1 MTVLAFQQRR
11 LIRASEISDNHMG
24 RHLRIG
30 DVEGV
35 LKVLDPRRAH
45 VVVVLDVGGLKAEF
59 HLLPGAAVEVGRRA

>member
-11 LIRASEISDNHMG
+11 LIRACELSDNHMG

-35 LKVLDPRRAH
+35 LRVLDPRRTH
-45 VVVVLDVGGLKAEF
+45 VVVVLDIGGLKAEF
-59 HLLPGAAVEVGRRA
+59 HLLPDAAVEVGKRA